1 MIVVSDTS
9 CITNL
14 IQINQLDLLSKLY
27 TTIIITPIVKQELQK
42 FHGLTETNFSSLGL
56 LMQIPVNTAAVNK
69 LMQDLDAGESES
81 IILAEEIN
89 ADFLLVDE
97 RQATKIAKQ
106 RGLTTIG
113 ILGIILPAKQ
123 KNHISLVKPVLD
135 DLKTKTT
142 FRFSNTLHNQLLQ
155 LANEQQ

>member
-14 IQINQLDLLSKLY
+14 IQINQLNLLSKLY
-27 TTIIITPIVKQELQK
+27 TTIIITPIVKQELQQ
-42 FHGLTETNFSSLGL
+42 FHSLTEPDFALLGL
-56 LMQIPVNTAAVNK
+56 LIQSPENTSAVIT
-69 LMQDLDAGESES
+69 LMKNLDAGESES

-97 RQATKIAKQ
+97 RQATKIANA

-113 ILGIILPAKQ
+113 ILGVLLLAKQ
-123 KNHISLVKPVLD
+123 KKHIDFVKPLLN
-135 DLKTKTT
+135 DLKNKTT
-142 FRFSNTLHNQLLQ
+142 FRFSNSLLNKLLQ
-155 LANEQQ
+155 LANEQ

>member
-14 IQINQLDLLSKLY
+14 IQIDQLILLSKLY
-27 TTIIITPIVKQELQK
+27 STIIITPIVKEELQS
-42 FHGLTETNFSSLGL
+42 FHSFSEETITSLGIFLQTPKNTSAVNL
-56 LMQIPVNTAAVNK
+56 LMN
-69 LMQDLDAGESES
+69 DLDAGESES
-81 IILAEEIN
+81 IVLAEELH

-113 ILGIILPAKQ
+113 ILGIILLAKDL
-123 KNHISLVKPVLD
+123 KHIEFIKPLLD

-142 FRFSNTLHNQLLQ
+142 FRFSNVLYTHLLQ
-155 LANEQQ
+155 LANEQ

>member
-14 IQINQLDLLSKLY
+14 IQINQLGLLSKLY
-27 TTIIITPIVKQELQK
+27 TTIIITPFVKQELQK
-42 FHGLTETNFSSLGL
+42 FHSLTETNFLLLGL
-56 LMQIPVNTAAVNK
+56 LIQTPANTAAVYT
-69 LMQDLDAGESES
+69 LMQNLDAGESES
-81 IILAEEIN
+81 IILAEELH

-97 RQATKIAKQ
+97 RQATKIAKE

-113 ILGIILPAKQ
+113 ILGIILLAKQ
-123 KNHISLVKPVLD
+123 KHHITLVKPLLD

-142 FRFSNTLHNQLLQ
+142 FRFSNTLYNRLLQ
-155 LANEQQ
+155 LANEQ